1 MDWIDTLVVGA
12 GVIGLAI
19 ARRLVLSGREVIV
32 AEATGMI
39 GAETSSRNSEVIH
52 AGIYYPAGSLK
63 ARLCVPG
70 REALYAYCAV
80 RGIAHRRIGK
90 LIVAAGTGQIAALKA
105 LRQKAAEAGAGDL
118 RLLSAAEAR
127 ALEPDLACAA
137 ALLSPNTGIVDG
149 HGLMLSLRGEAEDA
163 GAMIAF
169 HTPVTGARVVTDG
182 FEADLGGATP
192 MTLACRTLVNAAGLG
207 AWDLARRIV
216 GLPPT
221 AVPVQWLAKGNY
233 YALSNGR
240 APFRHLI
247 YPVPEDGGLG
257 VHLTLDLAGQARFG
271 PDVEW
276 LPPGPWDYTVDPE
289 RAAGFYEAI
298 RRYWPALQDGALVPA
313 YCGIRPKLSGPGRP
327 AADFRVEGPRAH
339 GVSGLVNL
347 FGIESP
353 GLTCCLQLADLVL
366 TELEPPGGLG

>member
-1 MDWIDTLVVGA
+1 MERIDTLVAGA

-19 ARRLVLSGREVIV
+19 ARRLALSGREVIV
-32 AEATGMI
+32 AEAAGMI
-39 GAETSSRNSEVIH
+39 GTETSSRNSEVIH

-70 REALYAYCAV
+70 REALYAYCAG

-90 LIVAAGTGQIAALKA
+90 LIVAAETAQIAALKA
-105 LRQKAAEAGAGDL
+105 LRQRAVEAGAGDL
-118 RLLSAAEAR
+118 QLLSAAEAR
-127 ALEPDLACAA
+127 AFEPELTCAA
-137 ALLSPNTGIVDG
+137 ALLSPHTGIVDG
-149 HGLMLSLRGEAEDA
+149 HALMLSLQGEAEDA

-169 HTPVTGARVVTDG
+169 HTPVIGARVTEDG
-182 FEADLGGATP
+182 FEVDLGGAAP

-221 AVPVQWLAKGNY
+221 AVPAQWLAKGNY
-233 YALSNGR
+233 YALSEGQ

-247 YPVPEDGGLG
+247 YPMPEDGGLG

-276 LPPGPWDYTVDPE
+276 LPSKSWDYTVDPG
-289 RAAGFYEAI
+289 RAAGFYTAI
-298 RRYWPALQDGALVPA
+298 RRYWPSLQDGGLVPA

-327 AADFRVEGPRAH
+327 VADFQVDGPRAH
-339 GVSGLVNL
+339 GISGLINL

-353 GLTCCLQLADLVL
+353 GLTCCLSLADLVL
-366 TELEPPGGLG
+366 TELETPGGLG